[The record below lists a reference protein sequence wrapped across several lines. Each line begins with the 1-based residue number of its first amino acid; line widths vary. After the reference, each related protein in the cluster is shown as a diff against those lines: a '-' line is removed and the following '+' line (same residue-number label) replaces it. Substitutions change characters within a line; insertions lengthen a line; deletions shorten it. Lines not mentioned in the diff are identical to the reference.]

1 MKFLDHK
8 SLLDAIQNEFSGSQ
22 LTFQIVD
29 SSVLSFSM
37 QLPHYLNTPQVKPA
51 QSIQSNVI
59 DYELISNILTD

>member
-8 SLLDAIQNEFSGSQ
+8 SLLEAIQNEISSSQ

-37 QLPHYLNTPQVKPA
+37 QLPHYLNTPQVKLVQEV
-51 QSIQSNVI
+51 QSQISEY
-59 DYELISNILTD
+59 DLISSILSD

>member
-8 SLLDAIQNEFSGSQ
+8 TLLDAIQNEINSSQ

-37 QLPHYLNTPQVKPA
+37 QLPHYLNMPQVKQV
-51 QSIQSNVI
+51 QSIQSQINE
-59 DYELISNILTD
+59 YELINSILND